1 MRTCFLA
8 KKQCAPPKA
17 VPNSEP
23 RIHWRKRAKQR
34 GRCFATPTPYL
45 LQNHLV
51 RLRCIYSTKSEP
63 IFKTKYHS
71 VPRVLK
77 HLCAVAQSFLKEKV
91 RGKRWTAQIL
101 GNEPFKKKWT
111 RFCENYIAGG
121 RIRKT
126 ETYSFW
132 NSAGLGL
139 GFRPAGGCGRNAGR
153 AFWILAGK

>member
-17 VPNSEP
+17 VLPSEP

-91 RGKRWTAQIL
+91 RGNAERLKYWEMSRS
-101 GNEPFKKKWT
+101 
-111 RFCENYIAGG
+111 
-121 RIRKT
+121 RK
-126 ETYSFW
+126 
-132 NSAGLGL
+132 NGL
-139 GFRPAGGCGRNAGR
+139 GFAKLFCGREDSQNR
-153 AFWILAGK
+153 D